1 MESGRGAG
9 LPAATR
15 HLLFLVL
22 LIPGLALAGEPGLH
36 AAATS
41 AYHAGRYAQARDLLL
56 QADRALPATGTAGVE
71 ERARIQFDLGACALA
86 LDDRVAAAQAFRRSL
101 ALFEQRG
108 TRDDLAVTLALEGL
122 AAVMIRQENLS
133 EAQACL
139 DRALPTRTALFPADH
154 PQVARLQALAA
165 MCAQRRGDTDA
176 AAALYDRSL
185 ATYRAIHGNYH
196 PRVVDLIHNLGVL
209 YAEANFFQ
217 TDIMFQQAV
226 DVRTAVQGN
235 GHLARANE
243 LADFGRWRW
252 SLGNLAA
259 ADSLLTI
266 AADIF
271 AQLDTRSR
279 ADHADCLR
287 SHGQVLLARQRNA
300 QALQVLQEAAEVFE
314 ASWWRG
320 GLGSERSLVVSSPYG
335 LLAVAQLRAGQP
347 DRAFA
352 SLQAHHGRTVRAAT
366 RLLGLP
372 ADDLARRDAL
382 VSALEDCESRLGRL
396 AAEHETSERAGSRDA
411 VGLRQDL
418 AQARLAQAWAEVA
431 WSDFQADLRRRQHAD
446 DRGQVAVAQLAAAL
460 APQERLLGWL
470 DEEVAPGRRESWS
483 WLVASGGGV
492 TWRQL
497 DPGEPAAAFAQA
509 WAAGEEPDAPRLAAF
524 STARLAILAAE
535 WPTLQRLFVV
545 PSGELAGFP
554 LGLLTT
560 PGGAPLVDRCD
571 VTCLT
576 APGQLVGRRPAASHR
591 GALTDL
597 LVVADP
603 PFSAVQAREIASAT
617 MPAAGVLRSALAGN
631 RGAIASLPRLAGSRR
646 EAAAITTMF
655 PVATSYLGPEASE
668 ANLAALARQDRLRG
682 FDVIHL
688 ATHAII
694 DAEQPGESALVLA
707 QNADALR
714 GDDGLLCAREIE
726 RQWRLDAELV
736 TLSAC
741 ESGLGRRVDG
751 EGYLG
756 FAQVLLGVGARHV
769 LASLWPVDDQA
780 TTLLMERFYANLT
793 GAGGA
798 VPLPAATALR
808 DAQIW
813 LRGYTTPEGT
823 RPFASPR
830 HWGGFLLFGCG

>member
-1 MESGRGAG
+1 
-9 LPAATR
+9 
-15 HLLFLVL
+15 
-22 LIPGLALAGEPGLH
+22 
-36 AAATS
+36 
-41 AYHAGRYAQARDLLL
+41 
-56 QADRALPATGTAGVE
+56 
-71 ERARIQFDLGACALA
+71 
-86 LDDRVAAAQAFRRSL
+86 
-101 ALFEQRG
+101 
-108 TRDDLAVTLALEGL
+108 
-122 AAVMIRQENLS
+122 MIRQENLS

-176 AAALYDRSL
+176 AAALYDRAL
-185 ATYRAIHGNYH
+185 ASYRAIHGNHH

-209 YAEANFFQ
+209 YAQTGFFQ

-226 DVRTAVQGN
+226 DVRTAVQGH

-259 ADSLLTI
+259 ADSLLAI

-287 SHGQVLLARQRNA
+287 SHGQVLLARQRDA
-300 QALQVLQEAAEVFE
+300 QALQVLAEAAEVFE

-366 RLLGLP
+366 RLLALP
-372 ADDLARRDAL
+372 AADRARRDGL
-382 VSALEDCESRLGRL
+382 VSALEGCEARLGHL
-396 AAEHETSERAGSRDA
+396 AAEYETCQRAGHRDA
-411 VGLRQDL
+411 AGLRQVL
-418 AQARLAQAWAEVA
+418 AEARLAQTRAEAA
-431 WSDFQADLRRRQHAD
+431 WSDFQTDLRRRQSVD
-446 DRGQVAVAQLAAAL
+446 DRGQVGIAQLAAAL

-470 DEEVAPGRRESWS
+470 DEEVAPGGRESWS
-483 WLVASGGGV
+483 WLVAPGGGV
-492 TWRQL
+492 TWRPL
-497 DPGEPAAAFAQA
+497 DADEPAVDFAQI
-509 WAAGEEPDAPRLAAF
+509 WAAGEEPDAPRLTAF
-524 STARLAILAAE
+524 SSARLAILAAE
-535 WPTLQRLFVV
+535 WPRLQRLFVV

-560 PGGAPLVDRCD
+560 PGGASLVERCD

-576 APGQLVGRRPAASHR
+576 APGQLVGRRRATSRAD
-591 GALTDL
+591 ALTDL

-603 PFSAVQAREIASAT
+603 PFSAAQGSEIASAA

-646 EAAAITTMF
+646 EAAAIATMF
-655 PVATSYLGPEASE
+655 PAATSYLGQEASE
-668 ANLAALARQDRLRG
+668 ANLATLARQDRLRG
-682 FDVIHL
+682 YDVIHL

-707 QNADALR
+707 QTAAALQ

-756 FAQVLLGVGARHV
+756 FAQVLLGAGARHV

-793 GAGGA
+793 GAGGDVA
-798 VPLPAATALR
+798 LPPAAALR
-808 DAQIW
+808 EAQLW
-813 LRGYTTPEGT
+813 LRHYTTPAGT
-823 RPFASPR
+823 RPFASSR
-830 HWGGFLLFGCG
+830 HWGGFVLFGCG